1 MRSRNDASGWSVGGG
16 SKLVPSGLGVHSPC
30 RFMIP
35 LGTSMNCIR
44 IGDALSTA
52 KAGVMASSTGK
63 AKTAPVPRK
72 KARRGMDFLVI
83 TIAYPPHLKRVAVDD
98 TKNNG

>member
-1 MRSRNDASGWSVGGG
+1 MRSRNDASGWSVGES
-16 SKLVPSGLGVHSPC
+16 SKSGPSTLGVHSPF

-35 LGTSMNCIR
+35 LGTSMNCMR
-44 IGDALSTA
+44 IGDAFSTA

-72 KARRGMDFLVI
+72 KARRGIDFLVT
-83 TIAYPPHLKRVAVDD
+83 TIAYPPHLKRVAADD

>member
-1 MRSRNDASGWSVGGG
+1 MRARNDSSGWSVGLMAK
-16 SKLVPSGLGVHSPC
+16 SAPCVLGVHSLF

-35 LGTSMNCIR
+35 LGTSTNCMR
-44 IGDALSTA
+44 IGDAFSTA
-52 KAGVMASSTGK
+52 KAGVIASSTGK

-72 KARRGMDFLVI
+72 KARRGIDFLVT